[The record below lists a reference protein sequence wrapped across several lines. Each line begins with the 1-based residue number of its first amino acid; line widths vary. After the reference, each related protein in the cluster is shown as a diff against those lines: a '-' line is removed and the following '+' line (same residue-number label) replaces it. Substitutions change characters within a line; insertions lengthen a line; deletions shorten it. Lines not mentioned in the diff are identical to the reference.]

1 MQMDVYKH
9 SCTLNHRK
17 MVEAER
23 SRLIPRKRTD
33 NLVLLTGCSQ
43 NALPRVLLF
52 TEVLAVNETTNYD

>member
-1 MQMDVYKH
+1 MQMDVHKH

-17 MVEAER
+17 MEVER

-43 NALPRVLLF
+43 KAVPRVLPF
-52 TEVLAVNETTNYD
+52 TEVLAVNETINYE